1 MRNPS
6 VEQVQKANHFKISKS
21 RAQRKK
27 QNKAHNLATGGDG
40 ISGNYFKQSS
50 YTQHIAYVR
59 PFYSVS
65 LTPPSCIFHN
75 TSSFHTTHTSQ
86 NFLHKPSC
94 HVACSL
100 LMPPSVL
107 PPYKYHQ
114 VYHFMWRPAPLLL
127 DSYPIW
133 VCTLTSN
140 NRKRTS
146 DQIRGVE

>member
-6 VEQVQKANHFKISKS
+6 VEQVQKANHFKISRSKS

-50 YTQHIAYVR
+50 CTQHIAYIR
-59 PFYSVS
+59 PFYSIS

-86 NFLHKPSC
+86 NFLRKPSC
-94 HVACSL
+94 HVAYSL

-114 VYHFMWRPAPLLL
+114 VYHYVASGTVM
-127 DSYPIW
+127 
-133 VCTLTSN
+133 V
-140 NRKRTS
+140 
-146 DQIRGVE
+146 GVLPNMGMYSHLK